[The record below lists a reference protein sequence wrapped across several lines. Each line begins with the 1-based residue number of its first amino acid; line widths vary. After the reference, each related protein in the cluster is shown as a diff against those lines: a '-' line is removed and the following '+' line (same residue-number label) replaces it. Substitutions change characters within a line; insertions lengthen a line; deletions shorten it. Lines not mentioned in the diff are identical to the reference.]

1 MPEHEKTS
9 ITLSFAK
16 MLKISLFQADLTGE
30 TGCLNHPLAFVAT
43 NLPLRQDGLP

>member
-16 MLKISLFQADLTGE
+16 MLKISLFQADDHKDQLFE
-30 TGCLNHPLAFVAT
+30 SSKSWRSVLQ
-43 NLPLRQDGLP
+43 RI